1 MTDENYELLIKELNF
16 LRTVLDQ
23 VNPNW
28 EIETLKEFSDTN
40 GLLTD
45 SVCIPIRAAINHISQ
60 NEGIIVS
67 SLKSDLKSE

>member
-28 EIETLKEFSDTN
+28 ETETLKEFSDTN

-45 SVCIPIRAAINHISQ
+45 SVCIPIRAAINHIFQ

>member
-1 MTDENYELLIKELNF
+1 MTNEIYELLINELNL
-16 LRTVLDQ
+16 LRTALDQ

-28 EIETLKEFSDTN
+28 EIETLKEYSDAN

-45 SVCIPIRAAINHISQ
+45 SVCIPIRAAINHIFQ